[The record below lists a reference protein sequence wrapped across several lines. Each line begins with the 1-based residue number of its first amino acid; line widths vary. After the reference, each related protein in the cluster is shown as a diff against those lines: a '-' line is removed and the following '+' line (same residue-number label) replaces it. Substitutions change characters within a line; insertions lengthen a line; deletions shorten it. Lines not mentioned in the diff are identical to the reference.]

1 MVNNQVRGHRPFGNL
16 VMDTLFDIWPISE
29 PSNLQWFLGEPIP
42 HRHPFHQVFLIT
54 EGGGTHSVDGV
65 ERRVQAPWLMLLAKG
80 KTHLYLPNIEARG
93 WIIDFG
99 EEFLDEDATW
109 LFSHFVAFS
118 DLPLANDDLFDQACS
133 LARIIWDIGKIKT
146 DESRPALRHLLS
158 AFLHLF
164 QARIREQ
171 ATWNQPHR
179 ASDLQ
184 LFQSF
189 LRQLDLSFAT
199 EKEVEFYSRQL
210 RCTPRRLCAAC
221 KLVLG
226 RTPQHIIAERCM
238 LEAKRLLL
246 HTDLSIQQIAS
257 GLGCEDQSNF
267 TKAFRKATGET
278 PSGFRKSRILIQS
291 SSTKAP

>member
-1 MVNNQVRGHRPFGNL
+1 
-16 VMDTLFDIWPISE
+16 MDTFFAIWPISDA
-29 PSNLQWFLGEPIP
+29 STQQWLLGGAAP
-42 HRHPFHQVFLIT
+42 HRHAFHQVFLIT

-65 ERRVQAPWLMLLAKG
+65 ERKVQAPWLMLVAKG
-80 KTHLYLPNIEARG
+80 KTHQYIPDIEARG

-118 DLPLANDDLFDQACS
+118 DLPLGKDDLFDQAS
-133 LARIIWDIGKIKT
+133 HLARIIWDIGKIKN

-164 QARIREQ
+164 QARIRET
-171 ATWNQPHR
+171 ATRNQPHR
-179 ASDLQ
+179 ASEFQ
-184 LFQSF
+184 LFQAF
-189 LRQLDLSFAT
+189 LRQLDASFAT
-199 EKEVEFYSRQL
+199 EKEVDFYTRQL
-210 RCTPRRLCAAC
+210 RCTPRRLSAAC

-226 RTPQHIIAERCM
+226 RTPQNIIIERCM

-246 HTDLSIQQIAS
+246 HTDLGIQQIAAS
-257 GLGCEDQSNF
+257 LGCEDQSNF

-278 PSGFRKSRILIQS
+278 PSGFRKSRSLPHP
-291 SSTKAP
+291 TLDRA